1 MSDQG
6 DPRIGLVDGSQG
18 SNSREFHVVLDP
30 GANVQLDQL
39 IAVRNELPDGT
50 RVTHYGIVTELL
62 SRFEGADLPSDTAR
76 VVDRIM
82 PAEHVR
88 LATVRVL
95 RVVPELFVAPNAGSV
110 ALRAVGTDRT
120 TALFEDEMKRGKLP
134 AGLDMGGEPVYAD
147 MRFVDGRSGGH
158 FSISGISGVATK
170 TSYALYILYQLLE
183 TKAGMALLGGRAER
197 ESVRALVFNT
207 KGEDLLHLDRPNS
220 EFAGRPDARTQWRA
234 LGVDDPG
241 PFRSVR
247 LYAPRRPGVSGTVPG
262 VKSRDTSDIHAYGW
276 TPEQFIRDELLQ
288 FCFTSEDDRSTQ
300 VGFIE
305 QQFRLQLLRHLR
317 RLEGGESGAVVI
329 LPSVAEDTSFDPDRL
344 AAREPESVPAG
355 AGHVI
360 KDFGGFV
367 DFAEQ
372 MANRDD
378 EDTLRDWFGRTQ
390 SGTRQAYLRRLLRL
404 RKHIGPLI
412 GCGLRP
418 VSSENARLHV
428 VDISTLHDDAQR
440 FVVGSLLDGVWREK
454 QGTGRL
460 PLRFV
465 VLDELNKYAPAKGY
479 SPLREL
485 LVDIAERGR
494 SLGVLLVGAQQA
506 ASAVAPAL
514 PRNASLKVAGRLD
527 ASEADAYR
535 FLSSALRERASRF
548 MPGTMVLSQPN
559 RARAHPH
566 ALPVPALRDEPG
578 RGRGRRGSARARA
591 DGGDHVH
598 QSSSRRCRAR
608 RWRVVGGTREAAS
621 HRRLAP
627 RSKAWAP
634 RKVTGSPRGAAGAA
648 GDRGIR
654 ASRSDRARGR
664 PLRRL
669 PPPRI
674 PPSNSGSRP
683 CSGLRRWRRRSW
695 SAAITTRT
703 PSSMFSTTWRAWS
716 RGGGFGSSPSPAC

>member
-1 MSDQG
+1 MSDHDGQAIANQDG
-6 DPRIGLVDGSQG
+6 STVPDPRIGLVDGSHG
-18 SNSREFHVVLDP
+18 SNSRDFQVVLDP
-30 GANVQLDQL
+30 DAHVQLDQL
-39 IAVRNELPDGT
+39 VAVRNELPDGT
-50 RVTHYGIVTELL
+50 KVTHYGIVTELR

-76 VVDRIM
+76 VVERVI

-88 LATVRVL
+88 LAEVRVL

-110 ALRAVGTDRT
+110 AMRAVGRDRT
-120 TALFEDEMKRGKLP
+120 IALFEDEMKRGKLP
-134 AGLDMGGEPVYAD
+134 VGLDMGGEPVYAD

-183 TKAGMALLGGRAER
+183 TKGGMALLGGRAER
-197 ESVRALVFNT
+197 ENVRALVFNT

-220 EFAGRPDARTQWRA
+220 EFPGRPDARTQWRA
-234 LGVDDPG
+234 LGVSDPG

-262 VKSRDTSDIHAYGW
+262 VKSRDTGDVHAYGW
-276 TPEQFIRDELLQ
+276 TPEQFIRDQLLQ

-305 QQFRLQLLRHLR
+305 QQFRIQLLRHLR
-317 RLEGGESGAVVI
+317 RLEGGETGAVVI
-329 LPSVAEDTSFDPDRL
+329 LPTVPEDTSFDPDRL
-344 AAREPESVPAG
+344 AAREPESVSAG

-360 KDFGGFV
+360 EDFGDLI
-367 DFAEQ
+367 DFTEK
-372 MANRDD
+372 MANQDDD
-378 EDTLRDWFGRTQ
+378 EKVLKAWFGRTQ

-412 GCGLRP
+412 GCGLKP

-454 QGTGRL
+454 QGTGRV

-527 ASEADAYR
+527 ANEADSYR

-548 MPGTMVLSQPN
+548 MPGTMVLSQPI
-559 RARAHPH
+559 
-566 ALPVPALRDEPG
+566 VPEPIPLRFPFPPYATNPDE
-578 RGRGRRGSARARA
+578 AEA
-591 DGGDHVH
+591 D
-598 QSSSRRCRAR
+598 
-608 RWRVVGGTREAAS
+608 E
-621 HRRLAP
+621 
-627 RSKAWAP
+627 
-634 RKVTGSPRGAAGAA
+634 A
-648 GDRGIR
+648 GDRERTDAIMANLG
-654 ASRSDRARGR
+654 AM
-664 PLRRL
+664 
-669 PPPRI
+669 
-674 PPSNSGSRP
+674 SGP
-683 CSGLRRWRRRSW
+683 EVGL
-695 SAAITTRT
+695 
-703 PSSMFSTTWRAWS
+703 
-716 RGGGFGSSPSPAC
+716 